1 MPQTNTTKI
10 QTTPSLKQKLKSSI
24 KNSPLFP
31 LIRPALILINPLR
44 DKIEYLRTK
53 NLSDEAYFLR
63 RHQNIFGYTPDFRN
77 PKTFN
82 EKIIH
87 RILFDRNPIY
97 TALADKLKAR
107 IYIASKLQDFENTP
121 NDNAK
126 NSNLPDKENILSPD
140 SPLFAPIDSIHD
152 LLFATN
158 TSPFLPKLY
167 GIWKSVDDI
176 DFDSLPESFVLK
188 TNHDGGGV
196 VLVPDK
202 QTFLSNKK
210 QFKQAIKKLKKHLN
224 TNFYTLHREWHY
236 KNIEPRV
243 FAEELLKV
251 VDSGVRKIDR
261 EYKAPEDYKVHVFG
275 EEKKAYIDVELDRFT
290 YHKTAKL
297 TESWEKLPCYELD
310 YPASESTPPKPAN
323 ADDMFTIAKEIG
335 KDFDAI
341 RVDMYNTYNAN
352 NPMGGGQIIVGELT
366 FTPTGGSS
374 PIIPPEWDEK
384 FAKAWKVR
392 KT

>member
-1 MPQTNTTKI
+1 MPQTNTTKT
-10 QTTPSLKQKLKSSI
+10 QTAQTAPYFTQRLKHAI
-24 KNSPLFP
+24 KHSPLFP

-63 RHQNIFGYTPDFRN
+63 RHQRLFGYTPDFRN

-87 RILFDRNPIY
+87 RMLFDRNPIY

-107 IYIASKLQDFENTP
+107 IYIASKLQNFDDSTN
-121 NDNAK
+121 
-126 NSNLPDKENILSPD
+126 NSNLPNKQTMLNQD

-158 TSPFLPKLY
+158 SSPFLPKLY

-202 QTFLSNKK
+202 QEFLTNKK
-210 QFKQAIKKLKKHLN
+210 QFKRAVKRLCEHLGRN
-224 TNFYTLHREWHY
+224 HYSLFREWHY
-236 KNIEPRV
+236 KDIEPRV

-251 VDSGVRKIDR
+251 ADSGGMEIEG
-261 EYKAPEDYKVHVFG
+261 EYKAPEDYKAHVFG
-275 EEKKAYIDVELDRFT
+275 EGEETYMQVDTDRFT
-290 YHKTAKL
+290 NHTRTMFDNK
-297 TESWEKLPCYELD
+297 WERQPFELC
-310 YPASESTPPKPAN
+310 YPAPESTPPKPTN
-323 ADDMFTIAKEIG
+323 ADTMFAIAKEIG

-341 RVDMYNTYNAN
+341 RVDMYNTDNAN
-352 NPMGGGQIIVGELT
+352 IGGGGKIIIGELT
-366 FTPTGGSS
+366 FTHGGGIEKFTPS
-374 PIIPPEWDEK
+374 EWDEK
-384 FAKAWKVR
+384 FAKAWRVR
-392 KT
+392 KTN